1 MESWRH
7 MGAHFLDASSARSSY
22 PLGFYLWEIWV
33 KKPDLLEKFCICL
46 CREPPGHYQPGLY
59 FQLISRLR
67 NSQTM
72 QTGNTYTPE
81 PPKGRMCLGIPRG
94 ASSSSPHSTAA
105 VFLIESFA
113 ESTTFKSSWRGSQ
126 FQFLGPVPWS
136 PWLLKPKPLDSWH
149 HQMPL
154 GWPKRLTRTTS
165 TLEFIWHCLHCPIND
180 QFLNI
185 LW

>member
-1 MESWRH
+1 MGEMKKKKKHKEVKPLQVPFSREDECCYSKGQTSSLFSVYLSAMESWRH

-113 ESTTFKSSWRGSQ
+113 ESTTFKSS
-126 FQFLGPVPWS
+126 
-136 PWLLKPKPLDSWH
+136 
-149 HQMPL
+149 
-154 GWPKRLTRTTS
+154 
-165 TLEFIWHCLHCPIND
+165 
-180 QFLNI
+180 
-185 LW
+185 